1 VNQLIQGFM
10 GTSNKLETEEDKK
23 TAAFFAAMFGDL
35 PINKFILLS
44 GGKFTE
50 DNMNAILTAINK
62 N

>member
-1 VNQLIQGFM
+1 
-10 GTSNKLETEEDKK
+10 
-23 TAAFFAAMFGDL
+23 MFGDL